1 MKEALNRI
9 LRKDIKN
16 IEKKAINNLGIYIKF
31 NESNMLSANA
41 IIVGPKDSL
50 YEGGLLLF
58 SIDFPKNYPYV
69 PPKLKYIK
77 NNSVRIH
84 PNFYVN
90 GKVCLSILGTWAGPG
105 WCSTMDISDIFITII
120 SLLDLNP
127 MSHEP
132 GYENIINKST
142 KLYNKIIEYNTIN
155 SLLISQAKNIITN
168 KDNEFY
174 CFKDIII
181 NHIVNNYDKFLE
193 KIEILIDNNS
203 DKEEYINVRLYN
215 ITIVINYRNLIV
227 KLKQLKSLI

>member
-1 MKEALNRI
+1 M
-9 LRKDIKN
+9 
-16 IEKKAINNLGIYIKF
+16 
-31 NESNMLSANA
+31 
-41 IIVGPKDSL
+41 
-50 YEGGLLLF
+50 
-58 SIDFPKNYPYV
+58 
-69 PPKLKYIK
+69 
-77 NNSVRIH
+77 
-84 PNFYVN
+84 
-90 GKVCLSILGTWAGPG
+90 
-105 WCSTMDISDIFITII
+105 
-120 SLLDLNP
+120 
-127 MSHEP
+127 
-132 GYENIINKST
+132 YENIINKST

-215 ITIVINYRNLIV
+215 ITIVINYRNLKV